1 MRILQLL
8 NAPLNYDRLSL
19 LWGTIYLG
27 NLIEF
32 FGHIWQFCWGAG
44 GYPINILTSPGYPR
58 LAVVPMTEQV
68 QSSYRSVVASLVVT
82 ALVFFLL
89 SEVVSSGFHDFLA
102 RRLNVERFPQFK
114 NHKNFLQG
122 DRRGS
127 EMFTMF
133 P

>member
-8 NAPLNYDRLSL
+8 NAPLNCDRLYL

-27 NLIEF
+27 NLLDF
-32 FGHIWQFCWGAG
+32 FGHIWQFCWRAV

-82 ALVFFLL
+82 ALVFFLF
-89 SEVVSSGFHDFLA
+89 S
-102 RRLNVERFPQFK
+102 
-114 NHKNFLQG
+114 
-122 DRRGS
+122 
-127 EMFTMF
+127 
-133 P
+133 